1 MNSTADAIKQILVS
15 KVYVETPV
23 AEMRTDDSLRDAYG
37 VDSLG
42 FVELRA
48 QIEDAFDITISD
60 DDFTPENLA
69 TIARITALVDRLRAA
84 PAAAEARG

>member
-1 MNSTADAIKQILVS
+1 MSGTADTIKQILVS

-23 AEMRTDDSLRDAYG
+23 AEMRPDDSLRDAYG

-48 QIEDAFDITISD
+48 QVEDAFGVTIPD
-60 DDFTPENLA
+60 DDFTPDNLA
-69 TIARITALVDRLRAA
+69 TIARITALVDRLRTA
-84 PAAAEARG
+84 PAGAEARG